1 MPAVEL
7 DKLKLQSA
15 NLAGKI
21 SRPDIFLPMFREL
34 LDSYSN
40 RTFRTQAAPGRLKA
54 TPSYHVPEKVIWQ
67 IERDLLA
74 QIKVHP
80 QQQCLEIAVQL
91 WKSKSLE
98 EKMLAISILG
108 RVFAL
113 PKEPVL
119 DHFKQ
124 WYSNTTDPLL
134 LKMLATA
141 GSRSI
146 RENVPEEWQLIIDEW
161 IESRRTTNLIST
173 LHSVEDALELEGD
186 AYLPQAFELLN
197 RVILRDDGAVLQ
209 EMLHLIQV
217 MVKRSRSETAYFIK
231 DLGKGPGKM
240 TNTIER
246 LIKRS
251 IVYFPP
257 EMQKELR
264 SLVQNGDQR
273 ETPGI

>member
-40 RTFRTQAAPGRLKA
+40 RTFRVQAIPGRLKA

-67 IERDLLA
+67 VERDVLA

-80 QQQCLEIAVQL
+80 QELCLDFAHQL

-98 EKMLAISILG
+98 EKLLAISILG
-108 RVFAL
+108 RIPAHRL
-113 PKEPVL
+113 EPVL
-119 DHFKQ
+119 DQFKA
-124 WYSNTTDPLL
+124 WYSNTNDLTL
-134 LKMLATA
+134 LKALATT
-141 GSRSI
+141 GSCSI
-146 RENVPEEWQLIIDEW
+146 REYAPYEWQKVMEEW
-161 IESRRTTNLIST
+161 IESKRTTNLLST
-173 LHSVEDALELEGD
+173 LFAVEDALEQEGD
-186 AYLPQAFELLN
+186 TYLPQAFDLLHK
-197 RVILRDDGAVLQ
+197 VILCDDSSVLQ
-209 EMLHLIQV
+209 EMLHLVQV
-217 MVKRSRSETAYFIK
+217 MVKRSQSETAYFIK
-231 DLGKGPGKM
+231 DLGIGSGKM
-240 TNTIER
+240 AGTVER

-257 EMQKELR
+257 ELQKELR
-264 SLVQNGDQR
+264 ELVQNSDL
-273 ETPGI
+273 PGN

>member
-74 QIKVHP
+74 QIKAHP
-80 QQQCLEIAVQL
+80 QQQCLDIAVQL

-119 DHFKQ
+119 DQFKL

-134 LKMLATA
+134 LKMLATT

-186 AYLPQAFELLN
+186 AYLPQAFDLLK

-217 MVKRSRSETAYFIK
+217 MVKRSRSETVYFIK
-231 DLGKGPGKM
+231 DLGNRPGKM
-240 TNTIER
+240 TNTVER

-264 SLVQNGDQR
+264 LLVQNGDQR